1 MDCDS
6 TDIPATLTRA
16 AEEKKKGYK
25 KKLQDRI
32 PKDSPSTTKT
42 ATVQAIREI
51 PSDLLKKPVETKTV
65 SKTDGEPSSISSVK
79 DHQPK
84 YSITVSHNS
93 ELNISEGDLIPSPTT
108 QYLAQ
113 KYLGNGAYGMVIQCR
128 NVTTGETV
136 ALKIIESLWDIDYA
150 QVEEV
155 ILQNMKKL
163 NSDRFNIV
171 RLYESFFYKEHYCLV
186 FELLDMDLQKFK
198 RISPGQHLQLK
209 QIRPILQQLAT
220 ALDFLNS
227 TGIIHADLKPDNIML
242 VDHVRQPLKVKVI
255 DFGISFDDPE
265 EMLGQN
271 VQTLWYRAPEILY
284 QDHFS
289 GKIDVWSLGCIA
301 AELSM
306 GKPLFR
312 SKDEDDLMGK
322 IAVAQRDPRHEGNLL
337 PHAFWPRSWMEGRF
351 MGDHPVWF
359 QDVQAEFCDLQCFMD
374 LMTQML
380 MMSQYKRI
388 TPGRILQHPFITM
401 SHLQGSYKNSL
412 YLKSC
417 KDLMDICQDQSSE
430 DGGH

>member
-1 MDCDS
+1 
-6 TDIPATLTRA
+6 
-16 AEEKKKGYK
+16 
-25 KKLQDRI
+25 
-32 PKDSPSTTKT
+32 
-42 ATVQAIREI
+42 
-51 PSDLLKKPVETKTV
+51 
-65 SKTDGEPSSISSVK
+65 
-79 DHQPK
+79 
-84 YSITVSHNS
+84 
-93 ELNISEGDLIPSPTT
+93 
-108 QYLAQ
+108 
-113 KYLGNGAYGMVIQCR
+113 MVIQCR

-271 VQTLWYRAPEILY
+271 VQTLWYR
-284 QDHFS
+284 
-289 GKIDVWSLGCIA
+289 
-301 AELSM
+301 
-306 GKPLFR
+306 
-312 SKDEDDLMGK
+312 
-322 IAVAQRDPRHEGNLL
+322 
-337 PHAFWPRSWMEGRF
+337 
-351 MGDHPVWF
+351 
-359 QDVQAEFCDLQCFMD
+359 
-374 LMTQML
+374 
-380 MMSQYKRI
+380 
-388 TPGRILQHPFITM
+388 
-401 SHLQGSYKNSL
+401 
-412 YLKSC
+412 
-417 KDLMDICQDQSSE
+417 
-430 DGGH
+430 